1 VTAGPG
7 DVLMPERIAQI
18 LGRFPDVVDLQAEQ
32 RGEEAKADEEWKAK
46 EREWQEAAER
56 AKAEGKPAPRPLR
69 REESKTYH
77 YHAPTFRV
85 PRERLIDLCR
95 WLRDNPEFDM
105 SYLSFV
111 SAIDWP
117 DRFEVV
123 YHLTSVNLHNSV
135 TLKVPI
141 PKDRPSVPS
150 VVELWA
156 GADWHEREA
165 YDLFGITFDGHPDL
179 RRIMMSSDWKGHPLR
194 KDYVY
199 EDPQWLV
206 DVTTQRQREIAATG
220 EEWEGRGSRGQP

>member
-1 VTAGPG
+1 
-7 DVLMPERIAQI
+7 MRPERIA
-18 LGRFPDVVDLQAEQ
+18 LLLERFPEVQDLQAEQ
-32 RGEEAKADEEWKAK
+32 RVEEAKADEEWKAK
-46 EREWQEAAER
+46 EREWQAAADQ

-69 REESKTYH
+69 KEESKIYH
-77 YHAPTFRV
+77 YRGPTFRV
-85 PRERLIDLCR
+85 PRGRLLDVCR

-123 YHLTSVNLHNSV
+123 YHLASINLSHGL
-135 TLKVPI
+135 TLKIPI
-141 PKDRPSVPS
+141 AKEQPSIPS
-150 VVELWA
+150 VVELWS

-165 YDLFGITFDGHPDL
+165 YDLFGIVFEGHPDL
-179 RRIMMSSDWKGHPLR
+179 RRIMMSADWKGHPLR

-206 DVTTQRQREIAATG
+206 DVTTQRQRELAATG
-220 EEWEGRGSRGQP
+220 DDWEGRGSRS

>member
-1 VTAGPG
+1 MT
-7 DVLMPERIAQI
+7 PERIAQ
-18 LGRFPDVVDLQAEQ
+18 LLARFPGVVDLQAEQ
-32 RGEEAKADEEWKAK
+32 GVEEAKAEDEWRAK
-46 EREWQEAAER
+46 EREWQETAER

-69 REESKTYH
+69 REESKIYH
-77 YHAPTFRV
+77 YRNPTFRV
-85 PRERLIDLCR
+85 PRDRLIDVCR
-95 WLRDNPEFDM
+95 WLHDNPEFDM

-117 DRFEVV
+117 DRFDVV
-123 YHLTSVNLHNSV
+123 YHLASLSRGHGV

-141 PKDRPSVPS
+141 GKERPAIPS
-150 VVELWA
+150 VVELWP

-165 YDLFGITFDGHPDL
+165 YDLFGIAFEGHPDL
-179 RRIMMSSDWKGHPLR
+179 RRIMMSADWKGHPLR

-220 EEWEGRGSRGQP
+220 EEWEGRGSRS

>member
-1 VTAGPG
+1 VT
-7 DVLMPERIAQI
+7 PERIAQI
-18 LGRFPDVVDLQAEQ
+18 LARFPDIQDLQAEQ
-32 RGEEAKADEEWKAK
+32 RAEETKAEEEWKAK
-46 EREWQEAAER
+46 EREWQAAADQ

-69 REESKTYH
+69 REESKIYR
-77 YHAPTFRV
+77 YRAATFRV
-85 PRERLIDLCR
+85 PREQLLDVCR

-123 YHLTSVNLHNSV
+123 YHLTSVNRRHGV
-135 TLKVPI
+135 TLKTPI
-141 PKDRPSVPS
+141 PKERPAMPS
-150 VVELWA
+150 VVELWP

-165 YDLFGITFDGHPDL
+165 YDLFGIVFEGHPDL
-179 RRIMMSSDWKGHPLR
+179 RRIMMSADWKGHPLR

-206 DVTTQRQREIAATG
+206 DVTTQRQQELAATG
-220 EEWEGRGSRGQP
+220 DDWEGRGSRS

>member
-1 VTAGPG
+1 MT
-7 DVLMPERIAQI
+7 PEHIALI
-18 LGRFPDVVDLQAEQ
+18 LARFPDIQDLQAEQ
-32 RGEEAKADEEWKAK
+32 RAEEAKAEEEWKAK
-46 EREWQEAAER
+46 EREWQGAAEQ

-69 REESKTYH
+69 REESKVYR
-77 YHAPTFRV
+77 YGGATFRV
-85 PRERLIDLCR
+85 TRERLIDLCR

-123 YHLTSVNLHNSV
+123 YHLTSVNRRHGV
-135 TLKVPI
+135 VLKVPI
-141 PKDRPSVPS
+141 AKDRPSVPS
-150 VVELWA
+150 VVELWS

-165 YDLFGITFDGHPDL
+165 YDLFGIVFEGHPDL
-179 RRIMMSSDWKGHPLR
+179 RRIMMSADWKGHPLR

-206 DVTTQRQREIAATG
+206 DVTTQRQQELAATG
-220 EEWEGRGSRGQP
+220 DEWEGRGSRS

>member
-1 VTAGPG
+1 VT
-7 DVLMPERIAQI
+7 PERIAQF
-18 LGRFPDVVDLQAEQ
+18 LARFPDVQDLQAEQ
-32 RGEEAKADEEWKAK
+32 RAEETKAEEEWKAK
-46 EREWQEAAER
+46 EREWQAAADQ

-69 REESKTYH
+69 REESKIYR
-77 YHAPTFRV
+77 YRAATFRV
-85 PRERLIDLCR
+85 PREQLLDVCR

-123 YHLTSVNLHNSV
+123 YHLTSVNRRHGV
-135 TLKVPI
+135 TLKTPI
-141 PKDRPSVPS
+141 PKERPAMPS
-150 VVELWA
+150 VVELWP

-165 YDLFGITFDGHPDL
+165 YDLFGIVFEGHPDL
-179 RRIMMSSDWKGHPLR
+179 RRIMMSADWKGHPLR

-206 DVTTQRQREIAATG
+206 DVTTQRQQELAATG
-220 EEWEGRGSRGQP
+220 DDWEGRGSRS

>member
-1 VTAGPG
+1 MT
-7 DVLMPERIAQI
+7 PERIA
-18 LGRFPDVVDLQAEQ
+18 LMLERFPELRDLRAEQ
-32 RGEEAKADEEWKAK
+32 RAEEAKAEEEWKAK
-46 EREWQEAAER
+46 EREWQAAAEQ

-69 REESKTYH
+69 KEESKVYH
-77 YHAPTFRV
+77 YRGETFRV
-85 PRERLIDLCR
+85 PSERLLDVCR

-123 YHLTSVNLHNSV
+123 YHLASVNLGHGL
-135 TLKVPI
+135 TLKTSI
-141 PKDRPSVPS
+141 PKERPSIPS
-150 VVELWA
+150 VVELWP

-165 YDLFGITFDGHPDL
+165 YDLFGIVFEGHPDL
-179 RRIMMSSDWKGHPLR
+179 RRIMMSAAWTGHPLR

-206 DVTTQRQREIAATG
+206 DVTTQRQQELAATG
-220 EEWEGRGSRGQP
+220 DDWEGRGSRS